1 MYLQKGGSSLCHCK
15 MGSANLLDE
24 LKLEELRHVVAL
36 THTEHIG
43 DDVLGAVAE
52 LPQVGEDLVRLVNVC
67 LGRVVQHVLHQKWVR
82 LIAHLGK

>member
-24 LKLEELRHVVAL
+24 LKLEELRHAMAL

-52 LPQVGEDLVRLVNVC
+52 LP
-67 LGRVVQHVLHQKWVR
+67 
-82 LIAHLGK
+82 